1 MNRLFIIIP
10 PVLLFFVFIFFNHQF
25 RVEEKEKHDQQV
37 AKKEADEKAEAERKK
52 KLDDQAREEARL
64 RQEAADR
71 EEQARQ
77 DKVKRDRDERE
88 RLLKESTDRYVTTG
102 RGYQAEIARLQKD
115 LEAARIARDKA
126 AGDALDL
133 SLDVERSRIA
143 KRAADNE
150 IQRLTEMIE
159 IRMKNSTFTQ
169 APVAV
174 TPPATK

>member
-10 PVLLFFVFIFFNHQF
+10 PVILFAIFMVFHHQF
-25 RVEEKEKHDQQV
+25 INELDAKHEKDRIEAETK
-37 AKKEADEKAEAERKK
+37 AKEEADRKKKNEEQAEAEAKKRK
-52 KLDDQAREEARL
+52 EEADAAERERL
-64 RQEAADR
+64 AKIQ
-71 EEQARQ
+71 
-77 DKVKRDRDERE
+77 RDRDERE
-88 RLLKESTDRYVTTG
+88 RVLKESTERYVTTG

-115 LEAARIARDKA
+115 LEAARLSRDKA
-126 AGDALDL
+126 AGEALDL

-169 APVAV
+169 PPVAAA
-174 TPPATK
+174 PANK